1 VPDPQKTKA
10 AILDPNKDYGHRFA
24 DVVNFLQASGWVL
37 RAKGGHHILKR
48 PGLAVLIN
56 LQPES
61 NRKAKAYQI
70 RQLRRV
76 LVQFGL

>member
-10 AILDPNKDYGHRFA
+10 ALLDSNKDYGHRFG
-24 DVVNFLQASGWVL
+24 DVVKFLEASGWNL
-37 RAKGGHHILKR
+37 RIKGDHHIFKR

-61 NRKAKAYQI
+61 NGRAKAYQI
-70 RQLRRV
+70 RQIRRAIIQHN
-76 LVQFGL
+76 L